1 MAFGKGCTWFN
12 FIVRKHQ
19 LVCFYLKNKPNPQEQ
34 AKNLQQARTVRAP
47 CQQNGLLGYTGFV
60 FVLNKDFAVVVF
72 VRICTKESHGPHS
85 QPLLLTKNQKA
96 PPMLPT
102 SLSQVLVLFTKELC
116 SGHGSIAQQVCGISF
131 QMTLPSRVHLGYIFK
146 DENLFI
152 CKPRTILYPTCQ
164 KVVGK

>member
-60 FVLNKDFAVVVF
+60 FVLNKDFAVVF
-72 VRICTKESHGPHS
+72 CQNLHKGESRTAFP
-85 QPLLLTKNQKA
+85 TFAADKKNQKA

>member
-34 AKNLQQARTVRAP
+34 AKNLQQARTVKAP

-72 VRICTKESHGPHS
+72 CQNLHKGESRTTFPTFGADKKPEGSTHAPNFAFPGVGPFHQGALQWARINSPAG
-85 QPLLLTKNQKA
+85 
-96 PPMLPT
+96 
-102 SLSQVLVLFTKELC
+102 VWDLFPNDSAL
-116 SGHGSIAQQVCGISF
+116 
-131 QMTLPSRVHLGYIFK
+131 
-146 DENLFI
+146 
-152 CKPRTILYPTCQ
+152 
-164 KVVGK
+164 